1 MIVQN
6 KKKIVIS
13 LVLVTALFLA
23 FNVSV
28 STGASWK
35 DRLLNRFKPAVPPEP
50 LLPPK
55 VTVKPGFAVGVGK
68 PIGEVQ
74 KTAGTVYVVHQG
86 QDVAYKMKKNFSVF
100 TGDTF
105 ISSKRSRLNI
115 IMKDKSVIALAPES
129 KLTIDKSI
137 YDPEKDV
144 RSSLIRVL
152 FGRIRFIVQK
162 VAAKPNYVVMTK
174 TAIIGVRGSDFAI
187 SVSAGDEQTSADQ
200 SFFKQVGLGK
210 EAKAAAA
217 PAVFVTTVLT
227 GPATTVS
234 FTGAVG
240 TTVMV
245 GPASAAMAVAGAAA
259 TTPVVVGAAA
269 ALAILQSIAPGLATL
284 GMPPEYD

>member
-50 LLPPK
+50 LLPPN

-74 KTAGTVYVVHQG
+74 KAAGTVYVVHQG
-86 QDVAYKMKKNFSVF
+86 QNVAYKMKKKFSVF

-105 ISSKRSRLNI
+105 ISSKRSRLNL

-137 YDPEKDV
+137 YDPEKDE

-152 FGRIRFIVQK
+152 FGRIRFIVKK

-174 TAIIGVRGSDFAI
+174 TAVIGVRGSDFAI
-187 SVSAGDEQTSADQ
+187 SVSTGDEQTSADQ
-200 SFFKQVGLGK
+200 SFYKRVGLGK
-210 EAKAAAA
+210 EAKAAA

-227 GPATTVS
+227 GPATSVS
-234 FTGAVG
+234 FIGAVG
-240 TTVMV
+240 SAVIV

-269 ALAILQSIAPGLATL
+269 ALAILESIAPGLATL